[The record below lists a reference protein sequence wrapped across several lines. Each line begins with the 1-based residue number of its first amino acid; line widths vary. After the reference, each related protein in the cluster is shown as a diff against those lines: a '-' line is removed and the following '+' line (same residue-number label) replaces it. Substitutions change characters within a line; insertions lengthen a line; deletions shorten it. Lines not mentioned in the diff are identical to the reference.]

1 MLTSFYFRQ
10 TSRHLIFISSRV
22 TLSTL
27 PYPKSSETQAA
38 SDGTP
43 INYPSNI
50 RRDYNTE
57 PVPPNE
63 RSEKIVSDAKVSNTF
78 VLPGIPVNPSVPPLA
93 SEQQRTKKE
102 EEHERIPSS
111 RFSAFLR
118 SIQSG
123 LPFFP
128 SKKNLASTIDISTTR
143 EHFIPVHISF
153 FYFKSKSTIFLVN
166 TSFIN
171 TFISN

>member
-1 MLTSFYFRQ
+1 MLASFYFRQ
-10 TSRHLIFISSRV
+10 TSHYWICISSRV

-43 INYPSNI
+43 INYPSHTP
-50 RRDYNTE
+50 NTHKIGPLPFNDLLE
-57 PVPPNE
+57 AKRFEKTVP
-63 RSEKIVSDAKVSNTF
+63 DAKVSNTI
-78 VLPGIPVNPSVPPLA
+78 VLPGIPVTASVPPLA
-93 SEQQRTKKE
+93 SEQQRTAKE

-118 SIQSG
+118 SIRSG

-128 SKKNLASTIDISTTR
+128 SKKNLASSVDIATIR
-143 EHFIPVHISF
+143 EHFIPVCILF
-153 FYFKSKSTIFLVN
+153 FF
-166 TSFIN
+166 
-171 TFISN
+171 

>member
-1 MLTSFYFRQ
+1 MLTTFYFRQ
-10 TSRHLIFISSRV
+10 TSRHLVLISSRV

-38 SDGTP
+38 PDGTP
-43 INYPSNI
+43 INYPSTPNLSAQK
-50 RRDYNTE
+50 RDHNTE
-57 PVPPNE
+57 PVPPNDLLE
-63 RSEKIVSDAKVSNTF
+63 AKRSEKFGPDAKVSNTF
-78 VLPGIPVNPSVPPLA
+78 VLPGVPVTPSVPPLA
-93 SEQQRTKKE
+93 SEQQQQTTTE

-128 SKKNLASTIDISTTR
+128 SKKNLASTVNIATTR
-143 EHFIPVHISF
+143 EHFIPVYILF
-153 FYFKSKSTIFLVN
+153 FLE
-166 TSFIN
+166 
-171 TFISN
+171 